1 MSADEREGRK
11 EENQGCTDLCVPC
24 NVHKIKVRRIN
35 FRLVAWVAC
44 AVCCV
49 SCAVSSPVAEEY
61 VCVMPGKKQS
71 KRKSLKTKH
80 AITKKVK
87 NNERKLRKARALNPF
102 AGHRC
107 MSVCVCVCVLCCV
120 AFVYACSCAV
130 YLVSYTRVAC
140 VCVSMCVCVC
150 ICVSVCFVPCTYTQ
164 V

>member
-1 MSADEREGRK
+1 
-11 EENQGCTDLCVPC
+11 
-24 NVHKIKVRRIN
+24 
-35 FRLVAWVAC
+35 
-44 AVCCV
+44 
-49 SCAVSSPVAEEY
+49 
-61 VCVMPGKKQS
+61 VMPGKKQS

-107 MSVCVCVCVLCCV
+107 MSVCVCVCVVLCRICVRLLVCCV
-120 AFVYACSCAV
+120 PCILHASVM
-130 YLVSYTRVAC
+130 C
-140 VCVSMCVCVC
+140 VCEHVCVC